1 MIPEVAQG
9 HSIAKVRQLPD
20 IEKLR
25 IVMFEG
31 IVFITRKLPYLFSMS
46 LSVYANRSQAIV
58 FPRKHYRGQV
68 GVLPTDQSMMN
79 ACRSPVALSL
89 RVMSEQ

>member
-9 HSIAKVRQLPD
+9 HSIAKVRQLPK

-31 IVFITRKLPYLFSMS
+31 IVFIHRKFPYLFSMF
-46 LSVYANRSQAIV
+46 LIVYAII
-58 FPRKHYRGQV
+58 
-68 GVLPTDQSMMN
+68 TDPKRLHFHGNTTGDKWGCCQQTN
-79 ACRSPVALSL
+79 P
-89 RVMSEQ
+89 